1 MRLSQ
6 FMFKYRILT
15 LATLVAT
22 LSLGLSSSSI
32 AQRFDKTSLPSDSN
46 VEAKVDPN
54 QLITVRLR
62 NQTNQTLVYALAND
76 NSQRLAPGKTEEFLV
91 KVGRQPGE
99 TSTILINTPD
109 NTYPLIYDLQV
120 IPKNILIVEINPTR
134 ADNPSQ
140 KRTIYIDEQGNVYSF

>member
-1 MRLSQ
+1 
-6 FMFKYRILT
+6 MFKYRILALVT
-15 LATLVAT
+15 LILALGV
-22 LSLGLSSSSI
+22 GLSSSSI

-46 VEAKVDPN
+46 VEAKVDPH

-62 NQTNQTLVYALAND
+62 NKTNQTLVYALAND

-109 NTYPLIYDLQV
+109 NTYPLIYSFQV
-120 IPKNILIVEINPTR
+120 VPKNILTVEISPTS

-140 KRTIYIDEQGNVYSF
+140 KRTIYIDEQGKVYSF